1 MMIKRSKAVVKKEEW
16 ITNRGK
22 TSPKIYKNPF
32 LSFTKLV
39 NNKDQPIA
47 KVTLNSIGFSYLF

>member
-1 MMIKRSKAVVKKEEW
+1 MIIERLKVVVKKEEW
-16 ITNRGK
+16 ITNKGK

-39 NNKDQPIA
+39 NNKDQPIV
-47 KVTLNSIGFSYLF
+47 KVTLNSIGFPYLF